1 MDVLRLSDSE
11 EVESLLA
18 RFHLG
23 LRRIG
28 EGRAIPGSY
37 WGDSEAGLIADN
49 LYARSDTPVHSIL
62 HETAHFVCMT
72 PERRR
77 RLFKD
82 AGGDDAEENAVC
94 YFQVLL
100 AAELSCISRPRLF
113 QDMDTWGYSFR
124 LGSTARWFDEDAA
137 EARSWLH
144 HHDLIDHH
152 QLPTWQKRSKPAPK
166 SIPKP
171 GKATSPS
178 LPQTTLMSPK

>member
-1 MDVLRLSDSE
+1 MDVLRLSDID

-23 LRRIG
+23 LKRVA
-28 EGRAIPGSY
+28 EGATIPGSY

-49 LYARSDTPVHSIL
+49 LHARSDTPLHSIL

-77 RLFKD
+77 SLFKD

-94 YFQVLL
+94 YLQVLM
-100 AAELSCISRPRLF
+100 AAELTCISRSRLF

-124 LGSTARWFDEDAA
+124 LGSTGRWFAEDAA
-137 EARSWLH
+137 EARSWLKCH
-144 HHDLIDHH
+144 RLINDE
-152 QLPTWQKRSKPAPK
+152 QTLTWTCRK
-166 SIPKP
+166 
-171 GKATSPS
+171 
-178 LPQTTLMSPK
+178 